1 MALSISNKTQ
11 DQVQAAALRT
21 VFNNGKEWGTSGSTL
36 ATVTDISANTDLSGG
51 TASHTIAA
59 IAAGASYTQADMLA
73 VKNGLAS
80 VSAKLNTVLALIR
93 NLNA

>member
-1 MALSISNKTQ
+1 MALPISNKTQ
-11 DQVQAAALRT
+11 DQVAAANLRAL
-21 VFNNGKEWGTSGSTL
+21 FNGGKEWGTSGSTL
-36 ATVTDISANTDLSGG
+36 ATVTDISANTDSSGG

-59 IAAGASYTQADMLA
+59 IAAGVGYTQGDMLA

>member
-21 VFNNGKEWGTSGSTL
+21 VLNNGKEWGTSGSTL
-36 ATVTDISANTDLSGG
+36 ATVTDISANTDSSGG